1 MTQITE
7 KVSAEKLDLMYANF
21 AKLVSWLQQGSKS
34 PYPMPQTLTVAR
46 QMLLATDKLA
56 KENHDEIA
64 TLKAQV
70 QAQTAEIANLTIL
83 LQELTKTLTE
93 LAASQQDKPKR
104 ARKAKEP
111 EAADEQ
117 PAQPAQSEPQLE
129 MGDLGVLTPS
139 PGAVSDGSLSAPQ
152 PDAAGNLQPE
162 VQDEEQINLLA
173 ADIDAGDV
181 NPTSL
186 AALETE
192 ISNLL

>member
-46 QMLLATDKLA
+46 QMLIETDKRA
-56 KENHDEIA
+56 KQNHDEIV

-70 QAQTAEIANLTIL
+70 QAQTAEIANLAAL

-93 LAASQQDKPKR
+93 LAASQQEKPKR
-104 ARKAKEP
+104 TRKAKEP
-111 EAADEQ
+111 EVTDEQ
-117 PAQPAQSEPQLE
+117 PAQPESQPQPQPE
-129 MGDLGVLTPS
+129 MGDLGDLT
-139 PGAVSDGSLSAPQ
+139 APQ
-152 PDAAGNLQPE
+152 PDTVGNLQPE

>member
-34 PYPMPQTLTVAR
+34 PYPMPQTLAVAR
-46 QMLLATDKLA
+46 QMLIDTDKRA
-56 KENHDEIA
+56 KQNHDEVA
-64 TLKAQV
+64 SLKAQV
-70 QAQTAEIANLTIL
+70 QAQTAEIANLTAL
-83 LQELTKTLTE
+83 LQELNKTLAE
-93 LAASQQDKPKR
+93 LAASQQEKPKR
-104 ARKAKEP
+104 SRKAKEP

-117 PAQPAQSEPQLE
+117 PAQPEPQPE

-139 PGAVSDGSLSAPQ
+139 PGAVSGGDLGDLSAPQ

-162 VQDEEQINLLA
+162 VQGEEQINLLA

-181 NPTSL
+181 NPTSF

>member
-46 QMLLATDKLA
+46 KMLIGTDKRA
-56 KENHDEIA
+56 KQNHDEIA
-64 TLKAQV
+64 SLKAQV
-70 QAQTAEIANLTIL
+70 QAQTAEIANLTTL

-93 LAASQQDKPKR
+93 LAASQQEKPKR
-104 ARKAKEP
+104 TRKAKEP

-117 PAQPAQSEPQLE
+117 PAQPAQPEPQPE
-129 MGDLGVLTPS
+129 MGDLG
-139 PGAVSDGSLSAPQ
+139 DLSAPQ
-152 PDAAGNLQPE
+152 SDAAGNIQPE
-162 VQDEEQINLLA
+162 VQNEAEINLLA
-173 ADIDAGDV
+173 AGIDAGDV

>member
-46 QMLLATDKLA
+46 QMLIDTDKRA
-56 KENHDEIA
+56 KQNHDEIA

-70 QAQTAEIANLTIL
+70 QAQTAEIANLAAL

-93 LAASQQDKPKR
+93 LAASQQEKPKR
-104 ARKAKEP
+104 TRKAKEP
-111 EAADEQ
+111 EVTDEQ
-117 PAQPAQSEPQLE
+117 PAQPAQPEAQLE
-129 MGDLGVLTPS
+129 TGDLGDLGDLT
-139 PGAVSDGSLSAPQ
+139 APQ

-162 VQDEEQINLLA
+162 VQGEEQINLLA
-173 ADIDAGDV
+173 AGIDAGDV

>member
-46 QMLLATDKLA
+46 QMLIDTDKRA
-56 KENHDEIA
+56 KQNHDEIA
-64 TLKAQV
+64 SLKAQV
-70 QAQTAEIANLTIL
+70 QAQTAEIANLTAL

-93 LAASQQDKPKR
+93 LAASQQEKPKR
-104 ARKAKEP
+104 TRKTKEP

-117 PAQPAQSEPQLE
+117 PAQPESQPQPE
-129 MGDLGVLTPS
+129 MGDLG
-139 PGAVSDGSLSAPQ
+139 DLSAPQ
-152 PDAAGNLQPE
+152 PDPAGNIPPAAQNE
-162 VQDEEQINLLA
+162 AEINLLA

>member
-70 QAQTAEIANLTIL
+70 QAQMAEIANLTAL
-83 LQELTKTLTE
+83 LQELNKTLAE
-93 LAASQQDKPKR
+93 LAASQQEKPKR
-104 ARKAKEP
+104 SRKAKEP

-117 PAQPAQSEPQLE
+117 PAQPAQPEPQLE
-129 MGDLGVLTPS
+129 MGDLG
-139 PGAVSDGSLSAPQ
+139 DLSAPQ

-162 VQDEEQINLLA
+162 VQGEEQINLLA

>member
-46 QMLLATDKLA
+46 QMLIDTDKRA
-56 KENHDEIA
+56 KQNHDEIA
-64 TLKAQV
+64 SLKAQV
-70 QAQTAEIANLTIL
+70 QAQTAEIANLTAL

-93 LAASQQDKPKR
+93 LAASQQEKPKR
-104 ARKAKEP
+104 TRKAKEP

-117 PAQPAQSEPQLE
+117 PAQPESQ
-129 MGDLGVLTPS
+129 
-139 PGAVSDGSLSAPQ
+139 PQ
-152 PDAAGNLQPE
+152 PE
-162 VQDEEQINLLA
+162 INLLA
-173 ADIDAGDV
+173 ADIDAGDA

>member
-46 QMLLATDKLA
+46 KMLLATDKLA

-70 QAQTAEIANLTIL
+70 QAQTAEIANLTAL
-83 LQELTKTLTE
+83 LQELNKTLAE
-93 LAASQQDKPKR
+93 LAASQQEKPKR
-104 ARKAKEP
+104 SRKAKEP
-111 EAADEQ
+111 EADDEQ
-117 PAQPAQSEPQLE
+117 PAQPEPQPE
-129 MGDLGVLTPS
+129 MGDLG
-139 PGAVSDGSLSAPQ
+139 DLSAPQ

-162 VQDEEQINLLA
+162 VQGEEQINLLA

>member
-46 QMLLATDKLA
+46 QMLIDTDKRA
-56 KENHDEIA
+56 KQNHDEIA
-64 TLKAQV
+64 SLKAQV
-70 QAQTAEIANLTIL
+70 QAQTAEIANLTAL
-83 LQELTKTLTE
+83 LQELTKTLAE
-93 LAASQQDKPKR
+93 LAASQQEKPKR
-104 ARKAKEP
+104 TRKAKTEEP
-111 EAADEQ
+111 EALAEQ
-117 PAQPAQSEPQLE
+117 PAQPE
-129 MGDLGVLTPS
+129 MGDLG
-139 PGAVSDGSLSAPQ
+139 DLSAPQ
-152 PDAAGNLQPE
+152 PDPAGNIPQAA
-162 VQDEEQINLLA
+162 QDEAEINLLA

>member
-70 QAQTAEIANLTIL
+70 QAQTAEIANLAAL
-83 LQELTKTLTE
+83 LQELNKTLAE
-93 LAASQQDKPKR
+93 LAASQQEKPKR
-104 ARKAKEP
+104 TRKAKEP

-117 PAQPAQSEPQLE
+117 PAQPVQPAQPAQSVQPEPQPE
-129 MGDLGVLTPS
+129 MGDLGDL
-139 PGAVSDGSLSAPQ
+139 GAPQ
-152 PDAAGNLQPE
+152 PDSAGNISPA
-162 VQDEEQINLLA
+162 VQNEAEINLLA

>member
-46 QMLLATDKLA
+46 QMLIETDKRA
-56 KENHDEIA
+56 KSNHDEIA

-70 QAQTAEIANLTIL
+70 QAQTAEIANLAAL
-83 LQELTKTLTE
+83 LQELNKTLTE
-93 LAASQQDKPKR
+93 LAASQQEKPKR
-104 ARKAKEP
+104 TRKAKTE
-111 EAADEQ
+111 EADAPVEQLAQ
-117 PAQPAQSEPQLE
+117 PAQPEAQLE
-129 MGDLGVLTPS
+129 MGDLG
-139 PGAVSDGSLSAPQ
+139 APQ
-152 PDAAGNLQPE
+152 PDTAGNIQPE
-162 VQDEEQINLLA
+162 VQNEAEINLLA

>member
-46 QMLLATDKLA
+46 KMLIDTDKRA
-56 KENHDEIA
+56 KQNHDEIA

-70 QAQTAEIANLTIL
+70 QAQTAEIANLTAL
-83 LQELTKTLTE
+83 LQELNKTLTE
-93 LAASQQDKPKR
+93 LAASQQEKPKR
-104 ARKAKEP
+104 TRKAKEP

-117 PAQPAQSEPQLE
+117 PAQPAQPEPQPE
-129 MGDLGVLTPS
+129 MGDLG
-139 PGAVSDGSLSAPQ
+139 DLSAPQ

-162 VQDEEQINLLA
+162 VQGEEQINLLA

-181 NPTSL
+181 SPTSL

>member
-46 QMLLATDKLA
+46 QMLIETDKRA
-56 KENHDEIA
+56 KQNHDEIV

-70 QAQTAEIANLTIL
+70 QAQTAEIANLAAL

-93 LAASQQDKPKR
+93 LAASQQEKPKR
-104 ARKAKEP
+104 TRKAKEP
-111 EAADEQ
+111 EVTDEQ
-117 PAQPAQSEPQLE
+117 PAQPESQPQPE
-129 MGDLGVLTPS
+129 MGDLGDLT
-139 PGAVSDGSLSAPQ
+139 APQ
-152 PDAAGNLQPE
+152 PDTVGNLQPE

>member
-46 QMLLATDKLA
+46 QMLIDTDKRA
-56 KENHDEIA
+56 KQNHDEIA

-70 QAQTAEIANLTIL
+70 QAQTAEIANLTAL
-83 LQELTKTLTE
+83 LQELNKTLTE
-93 LAASQQDKPKR
+93 LVSSQQEKPKR
-104 ARKAKEP
+104 TRKAKTEEP
-111 EAADEQ
+111 EALAEQ
-117 PAQPAQSEPQLE
+117 PAQPE
-129 MGDLGVLTPS
+129 MGDLG
-139 PGAVSDGSLSAPQ
+139 DLSAPQ

>member
-46 QMLLATDKLA
+46 QMLIDTDKRA
-56 KENHDEIA
+56 KHNHDEIA

-70 QAQTAEIANLTIL
+70 QAQTAEIANLTAL
-83 LQELTKTLTE
+83 LQELNKTLTE
-93 LAASQQDKPKR
+93 LAAGQQEKPKR
-104 ARKAKEP
+104 TRKAKEP

-117 PAQPAQSEPQLE
+117 PAQPEPQPE
-129 MGDLGVLTPS
+129 MGDLG
-139 PGAVSDGSLSAPQ
+139 DLSAPQ

-162 VQDEEQINLLA
+162 VQGEEQINLLA

>member
-46 QMLLATDKLA
+46 KMLIDTDKRA
-56 KENHDEIA
+56 KQNHDEIA
-64 TLKAQV
+64 SLKAQV
-70 QAQTAEIANLTIL
+70 QAQTAEIANLTAL
-83 LQELTKTLTE
+83 LQELNKTLTE
-93 LAASQQDKPKR
+93 LAASQQEKPKR
-104 ARKAKEP
+104 TRKAKTEEP
-111 EAADEQ
+111 EAPAEQ
-117 PAQPAQSEPQLE
+117 PAQPAQPEGQLE
-129 MGDLGVLTPS
+129 MGDLT
-139 PGAVSDGSLSAPQ
+139 APQ

-162 VQDEEQINLLA
+162 VQGEEQINLLA

>member
-46 QMLLATDKLA
+46 KMLIDTDKRA
-56 KENHDEIA
+56 KQNHDEIA
-64 TLKAQV
+64 SLKAQV
-70 QAQTAEIANLTIL
+70 QAQTAEIANLTAL
-83 LQELTKTLTE
+83 LQELNKTLTE
-93 LAASQQDKPKR
+93 LAASQQEKPKR
-104 ARKAKEP
+104 TRKAKTEEP
-111 EAADEQ
+111 EALAEQ
-117 PAQPAQSEPQLE
+117 PAQPEL
-129 MGDLGVLTPS
+129 GDLG
-139 PGAVSDGSLSAPQ
+139 DLSAPQ
-152 PDAAGNLQPE
+152 PDPAGNIPQAA
-162 VQDEEQINLLA
+162 QDEAEINLLA

>member
-46 QMLLATDKLA
+46 QMLIDTDKRA
-56 KENHDEIA
+56 KGNHDEIA

-70 QAQTAEIANLTIL
+70 QAQTAEIANLAAL
-83 LQELTKTLTE
+83 LQEVNKVLTE
-93 LAASQQDKPKR
+93 LAASQQEKPKR
-104 ARKAKEP
+104 TRKAKEP

-117 PAQPAQSEPQLE
+117 PAQPAQPEPQPE
-129 MGDLGVLTPS
+129 MGDLGDFT
-139 PGAVSDGSLSAPQ
+139 APQ
-152 PDAAGNLQPE
+152 PDAAGNLQSE
-162 VQDEEQINLLA
+162 VQNEEQINLLA

>member
-46 QMLLATDKLA
+46 QMLIDTDKRA
-56 KENHDEIA
+56 KHNHDEIA

-70 QAQTAEIANLTIL
+70 QAQTAEIANLTAL
-83 LQELTKTLTE
+83 LQELNKTLTE
-93 LAASQQDKPKR
+93 LAASQQEKPKR
-104 ARKAKEP
+104 TRKAKEP

-117 PAQPAQSEPQLE
+117 PAQLAQPAQPEPQPE
-129 MGDLGVLTPS
+129 MGDLG
-139 PGAVSDGSLSAPQ
+139 DLSAPQ
-152 PDAAGNLQPE
+152 PDPAGNIPPAAQNE
-162 VQDEEQINLLA
+162 AEINLLA

>member
-46 QMLLATDKLA
+46 QMLIDTDKRA
-56 KENHDEIA
+56 KQNHDEIA

-70 QAQTAEIANLTIL
+70 QAQTAEIANLTAL
-83 LQELTKTLTE
+83 LQELNKTLTE
-93 LAASQQDKPKR
+93 LVSSQQEKPKR
-104 ARKAKEP
+104 TRKAKTEEP
-111 EAADEQ
+111 EALAEQ
-117 PAQPAQSEPQLE
+117 PAQPE
-129 MGDLGVLTPS
+129 MGD
-139 PGAVSDGSLSAPQ
+139 LSAPQ

>member
-46 QMLLATDKLA
+46 QMLIETDKRA
-56 KENHDEIA
+56 KQNHDEIV

-70 QAQTAEIANLTIL
+70 QAQTAEIANLAAL

-93 LAASQQDKPKR
+93 LAASQQEKPKR
-104 ARKAKEP
+104 TRKAKEP
-111 EAADEQ
+111 EVTDEQ
-117 PAQPAQSEPQLE
+117 PAQPESQPQSQPE
-129 MGDLGVLTPS
+129 MGDLGDLT
-139 PGAVSDGSLSAPQ
+139 APQ
-152 PDAAGNLQPE
+152 PDTVGNLQPE

>member
-46 QMLLATDKLA
+46 KMLIDTDKRA
-56 KENHDEIA
+56 KQNHDEIA

-70 QAQTAEIANLTIL
+70 QAQTAEIANLTAL
-83 LQELTKTLTE
+83 LQELNKTLTE
-93 LAASQQDKPKR
+93 LAASQQEKPKR
-104 ARKAKEP
+104 TRKAKEP

-117 PAQPAQSEPQLE
+117 PAQPAQSEPQPE
-129 MGDLGVLTPS
+129 MGDLG
-139 PGAVSDGSLSAPQ
+139 DLSAPQ
-152 PDAAGNLQPE
+152 PDPAGNIPPAAQNE
-162 VQDEEQINLLA
+162 AEINLLA
-173 ADIDAGDV
+173 VDIDAGDV

-192 ISNLL
+192 ISNLP

>member
-56 KENHDEIA
+56 KQNHDEIA

-70 QAQTAEIANLTIL
+70 QAQTAEIANLTAL
-83 LQELTKTLTE
+83 LQEVNKALTE
-93 LAASQQDKPKR
+93 LAASQQEKPKR
-104 ARKAKEP
+104 TRKAKEP

-117 PAQPAQSEPQLE
+117 PAQPAQPEPQPE
-129 MGDLGVLTPS
+129 MGDLGDFT
-139 PGAVSDGSLSAPQ
+139 APQ
-152 PDAAGNLQPE
+152 PDAAGNLQSE
-162 VQDEEQINLLA
+162 VQNEEQINLLA

-186 AALETE
+186 ASLETE